1 MECSKVQ
8 QLFEQYV
15 AGTLAENQKIA
26 MDEHLDGCDACPLR
40 LEEYLMSHGQAMPP
54 EEEAELMRLLRV
66 PLPQITLVESGVAQV
81 LRKVKAQSE
90 TEQQKGDTR
99 IWSFWRRPIAA
110 FAYSAII
117 VVLVAFAVWQNVQYR
132 AIQREIADAQTL
144 VKDLLAQ
151 NQQLQQ
157 NLQQANA
164 QVERLQVETAVLR
177 SDVARLQ
184 AHLPHGSLAVALR
197 DGDKWVM
204 VDTAGNMAGLEALPP
219 ALRNDVVRALRERRL
234 AVAPELQHLSTAK
247 GRLMGTPHDGQQFA
261 VISPVGV
268 VVVDNRPVFRWRE
281 LAGAS
286 HYQVAVLDTE
296 YRPILT
302 SPRLAD
308 TEWMPAQPLPRGKIY
323 TWYVVAYRDG
333 QEVQTPKPPDAE
345 ARFRVLGQKEA
356 EELLHLRQKYA
367 TSPLV
372 LSVIYARYGLVEEAR
387 QQLRVLQQQNTHSP
401 SVSSLLTQLQA
412 SLEK

>member
-1 MECSKVQ
+1 MECNEVQ
-8 QLFEQYV
+8 QLFQQYV

-26 MDEHLDGCDACPLR
+26 MDEHLDRCDACPLR
-40 LEEYLMSHGQAMPP
+40 LEEYLMSHGQTMPP

-66 PLPQITLVESGVAQV
+66 PLPQATLVESGVAQV

-90 TEQQKGDTR
+90 TEQQKSDTR

-110 FAYSAII
+110 FAYTAII

-144 VKDLLAQ
+144 VKNLQAQ

-157 NLQQANA
+157 NLQQTTA
-164 QVERLQVETAVLR
+164 QAQRLQVETNTLR
-177 SDVARLQ
+177 SRIAQLQTRL
-184 AHLPHGSLAVALR
+184 PIGSIAVALR

-204 VDTAGNMAGLEALPP
+204 IDNAGNVAGLETLPA
-219 ALRNDVVRALRERRL
+219 ALRNEVVRALRQQRL
-234 AVAPELQHLSTAK
+234 ALAPQLQHLRGTE

-286 HYQVAVLDTE
+286 HYQVTVVDTE

-308 TEWMPAQPLPRGKIY
+308 TEWRPTQPLPRGKIY
-323 TWYVVAYRDG
+323 SWFVVAYRDG

-345 ARFRVLGQKEA
+345 ARFQVLGQKEA
-356 EELLHLRQKYA
+356 EELLRLRQKYA

-372 LSVIYARYGLVEEAR
+372 LSVVYARYGLVEEAR
-387 QQLRVLQQQNTHSP
+387 QQLRVLQQQNTHSA
-401 SVSSLLTQLQA
+401 SVNNLLYQLQA
-412 SLEK
+412 SLDR